1 VVIKLEP
8 VVTRHFTVSEIE
20 TRELD

>member
-1 VVIKLEP
+1 VVIELEP
-8 VVTRHFTVSEIE
+8 VVTSYFTVSEIE